1 MNYKGYTIN
10 RLKSGKYSIRTP
22 NGKTVHAD
30 SMTTAKK
37 RINFMAGPPKKKT
50 TKKNPCGTKKGW
62 RVVSKTKKNPK
73 RRKARA
79 ANPPLTASEKN
90 ALRSILRKH

>member
-1 MNYKGYTIN
+1 MNYKGYTIT

-22 NGKTVHAD
+22 KGKTVHAD

-37 RINFMAGPPKKKT
+37 RINFMAGPPKKT
-50 TKKNPCGTKKGW
+50 AKKNPCGTKKGW

-79 ANPPLTASEKN
+79 NPTLTAAEKN